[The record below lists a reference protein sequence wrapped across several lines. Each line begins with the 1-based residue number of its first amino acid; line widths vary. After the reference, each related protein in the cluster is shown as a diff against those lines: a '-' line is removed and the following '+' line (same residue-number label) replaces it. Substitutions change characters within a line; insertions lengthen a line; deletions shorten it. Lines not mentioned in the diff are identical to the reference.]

1 MISPFRLQ
9 ALLIIV
15 MCSFIISCGGGGSSN
30 SESTNSGGVSGDSH
44 VQATNVVSKNILSV
58 GNPSCPNGGIDVN
71 TGFDTNSNGVL
82 DNSEI
87 KNTQAVCNG
96 IDGTNVT
103 VAIEPSGSNCLAGGV
118 SLRQA
123 TGNMTYICNGTNGT
137 NGTNITMVAEP
148 IGINCP
154 SGGVRLNQSTGAVS
168 YVCNGSSVTT
178 VSEPAGTNCSSGGM
192 RINQSTGSVS
202 YVCNGSSVNAV
213 VEPAGTKCPTG
224 GVRLNQNTGSVTYVC
239 NGVNG
244 SNGTSITT
252 NIEPAGVNCTA
263 GGVRLTPSTGVVSY
277 ICNGINGTN
286 GTGGTAPAEDSYISK
301 TWNIG
306 TTTSFTCS
314 STASYSNY
322 KQQVSYFSLASKGI
336 GSPYKT
342 CIREYCSAPIKA
354 GESYHNIS
362 SGSGDSTCP
371 QYFQDQTTCAKDYTI
386 NSQGE
391 CVSTASACLAGQ
403 ILTSRG
409 CETPI
414 TACDQS
420 TNTIIDNSCSS
431 ITFTDITGNICGKY
445 TMPVKITSATHLV
458 TCNTTFQERV
468 IIPAG
473 AKLLVDNNWSITAE
487 NKIYSQGTAA
497 NPVLIDIS
505 ATNPARKWGAIV
517 IGNSQDHNLDYD
529 IVEGYKSGSQLVYTN
544 IKNIPASTKSSS
556 IFDTFIKSSQID
568 VTGIKIQASFVDSS
582 ALRQNPSFYETDI
595 INSTAT
601 ATPTSGYISFS
612 NSDYSN
618 TSSIA
623 KHILWSTI
631 TSNSNFYSNGIG
643 NIGAFFNTFNGGINC
658 SYASSAL
665 DYPIDYIQG
674 NVING
679 TISSTYCSN
688 STNTTDNSTSSG
700 KVTAHIRNSDISAP
714 VGSTQT
720 VKALIFDKN
729 GWIKNANIV
738 WKMKYDVDGVY
749 YDSGKTWTG
758 YAPNINLD
766 KKESYTLYID
776 TVNGSPASQLLGRHS
791 IIISVY

>member
-1 MISPFRLQ
+1 
-9 ALLIIV
+9 

-30 SESTNSGGVSGDSH
+30 SESTNSGGVSGESH

-96 IDGTNVT
+96 VDGATVT
-103 VAIEPSGSNCLAGGV
+103 LAIEPSGSNCLAGGV
-118 SLRQA
+118 SLKQV
-123 TGNMTYICNGTNGT
+123 TGDMTYVCNGTNGS
-137 NGTNITMVAEP
+137 NGL
-148 IGINCP
+148 G
-154 SGGVRLNQSTGAVS
+154 
-168 YVCNGSSVTT
+168 SVTT
-178 VSEPAGTNCSSGGM
+178 VSEPAGANCSSGGM

-202 YVCNGSSVNAV
+202 YICNGSSVNAV
-213 VEPAGTKCPTG
+213 VEPVGTKCPTG

-244 SNGTSITT
+244 SNGASITT
-252 NIEPAGVNCTA
+252 NIEPAGVNCIA

-286 GTGGTAPAEDSYISK
+286 GTGGAAPAEDSYISK

-314 STASYSNY
+314 STASYANY

-342 CIREYCSAPIKA
+342 CIREYCSVPIKV
-354 GESYHNIS
+354 GESNHYIS

-371 QYFQDQTTCAKDYTI
+371 QYLQDQTTCAKDYTI

-391 CVSTASACLAGQ
+391 CVPTASICLAGQ
-403 ILTSRG
+403 VLTSRG

-414 TACDQS
+414 TACDLS

-431 ITFTDITGNICGKY
+431 ITFTNITGNICGKY

-473 AKLLVDNNWSITAE
+473 AKLLVDNNWSITTE

-505 ATNPARKWGAIV
+505 ATNPAKKWGAIV

-529 IVEGYKSGSQLVYTN
+529 IVEGYKSGSQLVYTY

-556 IFDTFIKSSQID
+556 IFDTFIKNSQID
-568 VTGIKIQASFVDSS
+568 VANINIQGSFVDSS
-582 ALRQNPSFYETDI
+582 TLSQNPSFQTTDI

-601 ATPTSGYISFS
+601 ATSGYINFS
-612 NSDYSN
+612 NYDDLRTN
-618 TSSIA
+618 IA

-631 TSNSNFYSNGIG
+631 NGGSSIG
-643 NIGAFFNTFNGGINC
+643 TFVGGIGAFFNTITGSLECGYI
-658 SYASSAL
+658 SSTL
-665 DYPIDYIQG
+665 DYPMNYIQG
-674 NVING
+674 NLIKG
-679 TISSTYCSN
+679 AISSTNCPK
-688 STNTTDNSTSSG
+688 STNTTDNSTSQISG

-714 VGSTQT
+714 LGSTQT

-729 GWIKNANIV
+729 GWVKNANIV
-738 WKMKYDVDGVY
+738 WKMKYDIDGVD